1 MGVRGS
7 RTLAAMNEPPGNRP
21 LVMGILNVTPDS
33 FSDGGRYLDPAA
45 AIERGR
51 QMVAEGADVVD
62 VGGESTRP
70 GAAPVDEAEELR
82 RVLPVVEAL
91 SPETRVSIDTIK
103 PNVAAAAVAAGATLV
118 NDVGGALG
126 PSAADL
132 GVGWVAMHMQGTPQ
146 DMQHDPRYGDVVAE
160 VHDAVLTR
168 ARDALAAGVP
178 EVWVDPGIGFGKT
191 AAHNLQL
198 LAHLPDLV
206 DGAAALGAR
215 VLVGTSRKSFLG
227 RFGTAP
233 GRPPVP
239 VDDRLEASLAT
250 AVWALSEGAAMVRVH
265 DVAPTVLAASLVGR
279 PAAVAA

>member
-1 MGVRGS
+1 
-7 RTLAAMNEPPGNRP
+7 MNEPPEHRP

-33 FSDGGRYLDPAA
+33 FSDGGRYLDPTA
-45 AIERGR
+45 AIDRGR

-70 GAAPVDEAEELR
+70 GAAPVAEAEELR

-91 SPETRVSIDTIK
+91 ASEVRVSIDTVK
-103 PNVAAAAVAAGATLV
+103 PNVATAAAGAGATLV

-126 PSAADL
+126 PLAADL

-146 DMQHDPRYGDVVAE
+146 DMQHDPRYDDVVAE
-160 VHDAVLTR
+160 VHGALLRR
-168 ARDALAAGVP
+168 AEDALAAGVP

-191 AAHNLQL
+191 AAHNLTL
-198 LAHLPDLV
+198 LAHLPALAT
-206 DGAAALGAR
+206 AASALGAR

-227 RFGTAP
+227 RFGTEP
-233 GRPPVP
+233 GRPPLP

-250 AVWALSEGAAMVRVH
+250 AVWALSQGAAMVRVH
-265 DVAPTVLAASLVGR
+265 DVAPTVLAASLVG
-279 PAAVAA
+279 PTAAVAA

>member
-1 MGVRGS
+1 MS
-7 RTLAAMNEPPGNRP
+7 EPPENRP

-33 FSDGGRYLDPAA
+33 FSDGGRYLDPTA
-45 AIERGR
+45 AIEWGR

-91 SPETRVSIDTIK
+91 SPEIRVSIDTIK

-126 PSAADL
+126 PVAADL

-191 AAHNLQL
+191 AAHNLAL
-198 LAHLPDLV
+198 LAHLPALAA
-206 DGAAALGAR
+206 GAAALGAQ

-227 RFGTAP
+227 RFGTEP

-250 AVWALSEGAAMVRVH
+250 AVWALSQGAAMVRVH

-279 PAAVAA
+279 SAAVAA